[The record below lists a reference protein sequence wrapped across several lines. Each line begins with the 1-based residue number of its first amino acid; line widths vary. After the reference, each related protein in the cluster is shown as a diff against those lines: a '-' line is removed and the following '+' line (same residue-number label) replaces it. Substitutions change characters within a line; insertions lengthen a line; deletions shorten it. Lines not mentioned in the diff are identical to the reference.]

1 MARSSAFD
9 FVGSKKPDAVLHTGS
24 SWSIRRPLVQLLI
37 GLACGII
44 LPIVFHPLRYDME
57 WAEFFDSSVKNT
69 TIGVTAAICLG
80 YYFLRKLTVIPGPLG
95 ALYVFP
101 AFGMAY
107 GIIITL
113 FLFMRFDYGR
123 LQFGASF
130 AISLIWFLTAL
141 DRSRGSTQT
150 VALVPVGDTLSLSNL
165 PDVKW
170 NLLKTPT
177 LPPNCSAV
185 VADVRAN
192 HSAQWQGFITDCVLS
207 GVPVLHVKQAQEAL
221 TGRVEI
227 EHLSENT
234 LGSLNPNDTYLQVKK
249 IGDFIAAVLVLLLA
263 WPFFLLIALLV
274 KIDSPGAAIFAQ
286 PRVGYRGKVFTIYK
300 FRTMSAQPSH
310 AEGDARQSAMTS
322 DNDQRITR
330 LGRFLR
336 KMRIDELPQV
346 FNILRGQMSWIGPR
360 PEAQALSK
368 WYEGELAF
376 YRYRHIVRPGI
387 TGWAQ
392 INQGHVT
399 EVDDVLEKLHY
410 DFFYVK
416 NFSFWLDLLITFRT
430 IRTILTGFGSR

>member
-1 MARSSAFD
+1 M
-9 FVGSKKPDAVLHTGS
+9 
-24 SWSIRRPLVQLLI
+24 
-37 GLACGII
+37 
-44 LPIVFHPLRYDME
+44 
-57 WAEFFDSSVKNT
+57 
-69 TIGVTAAICLG
+69 
-80 YYFLRKLTVIPGPLG
+80 
-95 ALYVFP
+95 
-101 AFGMAY
+101 
-107 GIIITL
+107 
-113 FLFMRFDYGR
+113 
-123 LQFGASF
+123 
-130 AISLIWFLTAL
+130 
-141 DRSRGSTQT
+141 
-150 VALVPVGDTLSLSNL
+150 
-165 PDVKW
+165 
-170 NLLKTPT
+170 
-177 LPPNCSAV
+177 
-185 VADVRAN
+185 
-192 HSAQWQGFITDCVLS
+192 LS